1 MASEDPS
8 RPIVAQAGGIVL
20 REDPD
25 APRFL
30 LVRARR
36 NPQHWIFPKGHL
48 EPGETAEAAA
58 VREVREEAGV
68 TATPMAPVGAVEF
81 EEGARTIRVEYFL
94 LRHERDV
101 AADES
106 RETRWC
112 AFDDALSLL
121 TFPSSQDLLRA
132 ARLASRR
139 PAQPARGGAR

>member
-1 MASEDPS
+1 MAPEHAS

-30 LVRARR
+30 LVRARK
-36 NPQHWIFPKGHL
+36 NPEHWIFPKGHV

-68 TATPMAPVGAVEF
+68 LATPLVPVGAVEF
-81 EEGARTIRVEYFL
+81 EDRSRTVRVEYFL

-101 AADES
+101 AADEA

-112 AFDDALSLL
+112 AFDDALALL
-121 TFPSSQDLLRA
+121 TFPSSRDLLRMA
-132 ARLASRR
+132 LRGEPKASRANMEM
-139 PAQPARGGAR
+139 P

>member
-1 MASEDPS
+1 MAPEDTS

-30 LVRARR
+30 LVRARKH
-36 NPQHWIFPKGHL
+36 PEHWIFPKGHV

-68 TATPMAPVGAVEF
+68 AATAMAPLGAVEY
-81 EEGARTIRVEYFL
+81 EDRARTVRVEYFL

-112 AFDDALSLL
+112 AFDDALELL
-121 TFPSSQDLLRA
+121 TFPSSRDLLRA
-132 ARLASRR
+132 T
-139 PAQPARGGAR
+139 RGRVTKR